1 MAACPRCGERNPEA
15 ARFCAAC
22 GSSLPPPPTTPLET
36 RKTVTVLFCD
46 VTGST
51 ALGER
56 QDPEQVRR
64 VLSRYYEVSRDVLQR
79 HGGTVEKFVGD
90 AVMAVFGAPVL
101 HEDDALRALRAAA
114 ELRDAIAVLNEDLE
128 VVYGVQIAVRI
139 GVNSGEVI
147 AGDTIRGHSFAAG
160 DAVNVAQRLESVA
173 DAGEILFGDAT
184 YRLARDAIRSEP
196 LGPLK
201 LKGKEEQVEAHRL
214 LEVLPGVPSHIR
226 RFDSPM
232 VGRGRELQSLADTF
246 ERAAAERSCHL
257 FTVLGDAGVGKSRLV
272 REALSQIGD
281 RARVLVG
288 TCLPYGEGITFWP
301 ALEVVKQGTAIVD
314 GDSPAEA
321 LAKIRATLGDDVSAT
336 LAAERVA
343 ALVGLE
349 ETGDTGEQGFWG
361 FRQLVEALARERP
374 TVVVFDD
381 VNWGERLFLE
391 LIEHL
396 ADSVRDAPLMV
407 VCMARPELLELRPSW
422 GGGKRN
428 ATSIFLEP
436 LSEDESR
443 ELLANLLDVDMAEDV
458 MARIQRS
465 AEGNPLFVEETVSM
479 LIDGGYLED
488 GDGGAGLEELPVPP
502 SIQVLLASRLDQLSV
517 GERRAIERAAV
528 EGNVFHSG
536 AVEALSGDDPREQVG
551 KCLDALVRKELIVPY
566 RASFAGADGF
576 RFRHVLIRDAAY
588 EAVPKQIRSDLHER
602 YAAWLE
608 EVAGD
613 RLPEREEMLGYHLE
627 QAYRWR
633 LEVLRLD
640 DTALAL
646 AVRAGVRLGA
656 AGRRALARGD
666 VSAAVNLLDRAVSI
680 LPEEAR
686 LEYQL
691 ELGVALGDAGELA
704 RAERVLSEALDQ
716 AARRGDTRLELATTI
731 ERAAL
736 LVLSD
741 PAGTDQLLGD
751 VEAAI
756 PVLERLAD
764 DRSLARAWSLVGRR
778 QGLWKGQFA
787 RGEQALGR
795 ALEYALRTGDQR
807 QEAEILGLLGFSA
820 LFGPTPVEAAIDR
833 CLEMLGRDR
842 ENRLVEPSLYLHL
855 ARLEARRAS
864 FDAARAYAERSR
876 ILYEELGMRLSA
888 QAGTAM
894 AFGDIELLAGDYV
907 AAEGSLRVGLEALGA
922 MGERGFRSTIAAYIA
937 RALYGQGR
945 LDEAEELARRAAQS
959 SAADD
964 IWSRTWAG
972 GTRAKVL
979 ARQGDDREAEQAARE
994 AVALIEGTDALELRG
1009 GALLDLAEVLIL
1021 AGRNREAQA
1030 SAEAALGFFERKGNV
1045 VSAEEAHTVR
1055 ARAGHLGGVTVS
1067 EGRAGPAS

>member
-1 MAACPRCGERNPEA
+1 V
-15 ARFCAAC
+15 
-22 GSSLPPPPTTPLET
+22 PLET

-51 ALGER
+51 ELGER

-79 HGGTVEKFVGD
+79 HGGTVEKFMGD
-90 AVMAVFGAPVL
+90 AVMAVFGTPVL

-114 ELRDAIAVLNEDLE
+114 ELRDAIPVLNEDLE
-128 VVYGVQIAVRI
+128 AVYGVRIAVRI

-160 DAVNVAQRLESVA
+160 DAVNVAQRLESMA
-173 DAGEILFGDAT
+173 DEGEILFGDAT
-184 YRLARDAIRSEP
+184 YRLARDAVRSEP
-196 LGPLK
+196 LGPLT
-201 LKGKEEQVEAHRL
+201 LRGKEEQVEAHRL
-214 LEVLPGVPSHIR
+214 LEVLPGVLSHTR

-232 VGRGRELQSLADTF
+232 VGRGRELQSLADTV
-246 ERAAAERSCHL
+246 ERAIAERSCHL

-281 RARVLVG
+281 RGRVLVG

-301 ALEVVKQGTAIVD
+301 ALEVVKQGTGIVD
-314 GDSPAEA
+314 GDSPADA
-321 LAKIRATLGDDVSAT
+321 LAKIRATLGDEGSAT

-349 ETGDTGEQGFWG
+349 ETGDTAEQGFWG
-361 FRQLVEALARERP
+361 FRTLIEALAREQP

-381 VNWGERLFLE
+381 VNWGERHFLD

-396 ADSVRDAPLMV
+396 AESVRDVPLVV
-407 VCMARPELLELRPSW
+407 VCMARPDLLELRPRW

-443 ELLANLLDVDMAEDV
+443 ELLANLVDVEMAEDV
-458 MARIQRS
+458 VARIQRW
-465 AEGNPLFVEETVSM
+465 AEGNPLFVEEMVSM
-479 LIDGGYLED
+479 LIDGGYLD
-488 GDGGAGLEELPVPP
+488 GDGKGGTGLGEISVPA

-536 AVEALSGDDPREQVG
+536 AVEALLDDGPREHVRE
-551 KCLDALVRKELIVPY
+551 CLDALVRKELIVPY
-566 RASFAGADGF
+566 QASFAGVDGF

-588 EAVPKQIRSDLHER
+588 EAVPKQIRADLHER
-602 YAAWLE
+602 YSAWLE
-608 EVAGD
+608 QVAGE
-613 RLPEREEMLGYHLE
+613 RLPELEEVLGYHLE

-633 LEVLRLD
+633 VEVLRPD
-640 DTALAL
+640 ASALAL
-646 AVRAGVRLGA
+646 AARAGARLGA

-666 VSAAVNLLDRAVSI
+666 VPAAVNLLDRAASI
-680 LPEEAR
+680 LPEDAR

-691 ELGVALGDAGELA
+691 ELGIALGDAGELP
-704 RAERVLSEALDQ
+704 RAEGVLSDALDQ
-716 AARRGDTRLELATTI
+716 AARRGDTRLELAATI

-741 PAGTDQLLGD
+741 PAGTDQLLAD
-751 VEAAI
+751 VEAAV
-756 PVLERLAD
+756 PVLEQLGD
-764 DRSLARAWSLVGRR
+764 DRSLARAWWLLGRR

-787 RGEQALGR
+787 RGEEALGR
-795 ALEYALRTGDQR
+795 ALEYSLRTGDQR

-833 CLEMLGRDR
+833 CREMLGQDR
-842 ENRLVEPSLYLHL
+842 TNRLVEPALYLHL

-876 ILYEELGMRLSA
+876 VLRDELGMRLVA

-894 AFGDIELLAGDYV
+894 AFGDIELLAGDYA
-907 AAEGSLRVGLEALGA
+907 AAERSLRVGLEALGA
-922 MGERGFRSTIAAYIA
+922 MGEQGFRSTVAAYIA

-945 LDEAEELARRAAQS
+945 LDEAEESARRAEQS

-964 IWSRTWAG
+964 IWSKTWAA

-979 ARQGDDREAEQAARE
+979 ARRGNDREAERMARE
-994 AVALIEGTDALELRG
+994 AAARTASTDALDLRG
-1009 GALLDLAEVLIL
+1009 GALLDLADVLIL
-1021 AGRNREAQA
+1021 AGRQHEARA
-1030 SAEAALGFFERKGNV
+1030 SAEAALGLFERKGNV
-1045 VSAEEAHTVR
+1045 VSAEEARRVL
-1055 ARAGHLGGVTVS
+1055 ARAGSLGGVTAS

>member
-22 GSSLPPPPTTPLET
+22 GNSLPPPPATPLET

-79 HGGTVEKFVGD
+79 HGGTVEKFMGD
-90 AVMAVFGAPVL
+90 AVMAVFGTPVL

-114 ELRDAIAVLNEDLE
+114 ELRNAIAVLNEDLE
-128 VVYGVQIAVRI
+128 AVYGVQIAVRI

-184 YRLARDAIRSEP
+184 HRLARDAVRSES
-196 LGPLK
+196 LGPLT

-214 LEVLPGVPSHIR
+214 LEVLPGVLSHTR

-232 VGRGRELQSLADTF
+232 VGRGRELQSLADAF

-301 ALEVVKQGTAIVD
+301 ALEVVKQGTGIVD
-314 GDSPAEA
+314 GDSPADA
-321 LAKIRATLGDDVSAT
+321 LAKIRTTLGDEVSAS

-349 ETGDTGEQGFWG
+349 ETGDTAEQGFWG
-361 FRQLVEALARERP
+361 FCRLLEALARERP

-381 VNWGERLFLE
+381 VNWGEPRFLE

-396 ADSVRDAPLMV
+396 AESVRDAPLIV
-407 VCMARPELLELRPSW
+407 VCMARPDLLELRPSW
-422 GGGKRN
+422 GGGMRN

-443 ELLANLLDVDMAEDV
+443 ELLANLVDVELAQDV
-458 MARIQRS
+458 VARIQRR

-479 LIDGGYLED
+479 LIDGGYL
-488 GDGGAGLEELPVPP
+488 GDDSGAGLGEIPVPP

-536 AVEALSGDDPREQVG
+536 AVEALSDDDRHEHVG
-551 KCLDALVRKELIVPY
+551 ECLDALVRKELIVPY
-566 RASFAGADGF
+566 RASFAGVDGF
-576 RFRHVLIRDAAY
+576 RFRHVLIREAAY
-588 EAVPKQIRSDLHER
+588 EALPKQIRADLHER

-608 EVAGD
+608 QVAGD
-613 RLPEREEMLGYHLE
+613 RLPELEEVLGYHLE
-627 QAYRWR
+627 QAYRLR
-633 LEVLRLD
+633 LEVLRPD
-640 DTALAL
+640 DSALAL
-646 AVRAGVRLGA
+646 AARAGARLGA

-666 VSAAVNLLDRAVSI
+666 VPGAVNLLDRAASI

-691 ELGVALGDAGELA
+691 ELGIALGDAGELA
-704 RAERVLSEALDQ
+704 RAERVLSEALEQ
-716 AARRGDTRLELATTI
+716 AARRGDTQLELAATI

-741 PAGTDQLLGD
+741 PAGTDELLGE

-756 PVLERLAD
+756 PVLEGLED
-764 DRSLARAWSLVGRR
+764 DRSLARAWWLLGRR

-787 RGEQALGR
+787 RGEEALGR
-795 ALEYALRTGDQR
+795 ALAYALRSGDQR

-820 LFGPTPVEAAIDR
+820 LFGPTPVEVAIDR
-833 CLEMLGRDR
+833 CREMLGRDR
-842 ENRLVEPSLYLHL
+842 ANRLVEPALYLHL

-876 ILYEELGMRLSA
+876 VLRDELGMRLAA

-894 AFGDIELLAGDYV
+894 AFGDIELLARDYV
-907 AAEGSLRVGLEALGA
+907 AAERSLRVGLEALGA
-922 MGERGFRSTIAAYIA
+922 MGEQGFRSTVAAYIA

-945 LDEAEELARRAAQS
+945 LDEADELARRAEQS

-964 IWSRTWAG
+964 IWSKTWAG

-979 ARQGDDREAEQAARE
+979 ARRGDDREAEQMARE
-994 AVALIEGTDALELRG
+994 AAARIEGTDALDLRG
-1009 GALLDLAEVLIL
+1009 GALLDLADVLML
-1021 AGRNREAQA
+1021 AGRKHEARA
-1030 SAEAALGFFERKGNV
+1030 SAEAALGLFERKGNV
-1045 VSAEEAHTVR
+1045 VSAEEAR
-1055 ARAGHLGGVTVS
+1055 RMLAQARNLGGVTVS